1 MLNILKKTQSAEFH
15 SPIVTQHN
23 KCPKGSNGLTASISA
38 LKNLVNTFAKCLGR
52 YWCLPSDFAS
62 IYQ

>member
-38 LKNLVNTFAKCLGR
+38 LKNLVNTFASNV
-52 YWCLPSDFAS
+52 WVDMVSTVF
-62 IYQ
+62 